1 MIKMVEKEIIHKII
15 EGEVITKRKIVCGRK
30 YNLESSADTSLFWS
44 DVNCLECLLIG
55 ELRSK
60 LQNL

>member
-1 MIKMVEKEIIHKII
+1 MKMVKKEIVHKAI

-30 YNLESSADTSLFWS
+30 FPPSSPDNYSMYWS